1 MSMIVNNNKATT
13 SQITA
18 TLEKLFEEHF
28 EKKPESIE
36 ALAVSGSDRRYFRL
50 TAGKTVAIGTYN
62 TNVTENNT
70 YFYFTEL
77 FRRHQINVPE
87 IYHRS
92 KDRRAYLQQDLG
104 KTTLFDLVIKDGYT
118 EPVRKLYNKALAQLA
133 KVQWVAGREADY
145 KQCFAARQF
154 DEKAIMSDLL
164 YFKYYFADLQ
174 GIPYDRSLL
183 MSEMELL
190 SKDLGR
196 VQPQTFMYR
205 DFQSRNIM
213 VHEGKLYFID
223 FQGGMQGPPQYDIAS
238 LLWQARA
245 QLPAAWKE
253 ELLNS
258 YIAAL
263 ADLHVP
269 RMDEI
274 YFRRG
279 YVQFVLVRLL
289 QVLGAYGFRG
299 LLQHKAHFVTS
310 IGPALKNL
318 ENFLS
323 DHPQTPAY
331 PELRS
336 LLEKITSREMQDKYA
351 TGVTDKEAKLEIQ
364 VCSFSY
370 KGGIPK
376 TAGPHGGGFVFD
388 CRGLLNPG
396 RYAAYKYLTG
406 NDELVKQFL
415 ERETRMPDF
424 MNHVYALVSINV
436 EDYIARGFEQ
446 LSISFG
452 CTGGQH
458 RSVYAANELA
468 NHLRARYNVKV
479 EVSHLNEK
487 KWVLGDE
494 QVADTN

>member
-1 MSMIVNNNKATT
+1 MSITNNK
-13 SQITA
+13 SIVQITGI
-18 TLEKLFEEHF
+18 LEKLFEEHF
-28 EKKPESIE
+28 EKKAENIE
-36 ALAVSGSDRRYFRL
+36 ALAVSGSDRRYYRI
-50 TAGKTVAIGTYN
+50 THGKISAIATYN
-62 TNVTENNT
+62 TNVAENNT

-77 FRRHQINVPE
+77 FRKHQVNVPE
-87 IYHRS
+87 VYKIS

-104 KTTLFDLVIKDGYT
+104 RISLFDLVTTEGYT
-118 EPVRKLYNKALAQLA
+118 EPVRKLYHKALAQLA
-133 KVQWVAGREADY
+133 RVQWIAGREADY
-145 KQCFAARQF
+145 KQCFSAKQF

-174 GIPYDRSLL
+174 NIPYDRSGLI
-183 MSEMELL
+183 SEMELL

-196 VQPQTFMYR
+196 VQPQTLMFR

-213 VHEGKLYFID
+213 VHEGKIFFID
-223 FQGGMQGPPQYDIAS
+223 FQGSMQGPPQYDIAS

-253 ELLNS
+253 DLLNG
-258 YIAAL
+258 YISSL
-263 ADLHVP
+263 TELHVP

-274 YFRRG
+274 HFRRG

-289 QVLGAYGFRG
+289 QVLGSYGFRG
-299 LLQHKAHFVTS
+299 LLQHKAHFITS

-318 ENFLS
+318 DMFLA

-336 LLEKITSREMQDKYA
+336 LLEKISSPDMQDKYTTVA
-351 TGVTDKEAKLEIQ
+351 SSEKPVLAVTIN
-364 VCSFSY
+364 SFSY
-370 KGGIPK
+370 KAGIPK
-376 TAGPHGGGFVFD
+376 VAGPHGGGFVFD
-388 CRGLLNPG
+388 CRGILNPG

-406 NDELVKQFL
+406 NDEMVRQFL

-424 MNHVYALVSINV
+424 MNYVYALVSISV
-436 EDYIARGFEQ
+436 DDYITRGFEQ

-458 RSVYAANELA
+458 RSVYAANQLA
-468 NHLRARYNVKV
+468 NYLRTRYNL
-479 EVSHLNEK
+479 EVTVAHTNEK
-487 KWVLGDE
+487 KWVLGEENVD
-494 QVADTN
+494 A

>member
-1 MSMIVNNNKATT
+1 MSMNPKSTV
-13 SQITA
+13 QVTA

-28 EKKPESIE
+28 EKKPDTIE
-36 ALAVSGSDRRYFRL
+36 ALPISGSDRRYYRIS
-50 TAGKTVAIGTYN
+50 AGKTVAIGTYN
-62 TNVTENNT
+62 INVAENNT

-77 FRRHQINVPE
+77 FRRHQVNVPE

-104 KTTLFDLVIKDGYT
+104 TTTLFDLVTKEGYT
-118 EPVRKLYNKALAQLA
+118 DNVKKLYHKALAQLA
-133 KVQWVAGREADY
+133 KAQWIAGREADF
-145 KQCFAARQF
+145 KQCFASRQF

-183 MSEMELL
+183 MSEMEQL

-196 VQPQTFMYR
+196 VQPHTLMYR

-223 FQGGMQGPPQYDIAS
+223 FQGSMQGPPQYDIAS

-245 QLPAAWKE
+245 QLPASWKE
-253 ELLNS
+253 ELING
-258 YIAAL
+258 YIATL
-263 ADLHVP
+263 GELHVP

-299 LLQHKAHFVTS
+299 LLQHRAHFITS

-323 DHPQTPAY
+323 DHPQTPNY

-336 LLEKITSREMQDKYA
+336 LLEKMTSREMQDKYNISA
-351 TGVTDKEAKLEIQ
+351 PSENAPKLEVQI
-364 VCSFSY
+364 CSFSY
-370 KGGIPK
+370 KQGIPK
-376 TAGPHGGGFVFD
+376 TSSQHGGGYVFD

-396 RYAAYKYLTG
+396 RYVAYKHLTG

-424 MNHVYALVSINV
+424 MNHVYALVSLNV

-446 LSISFG
+446 LSVAFG

-468 NHLRARYNVKV
+468 KHLRSRYNIKV
-479 EVSHLNEK
+479 EVTHCNEK
-487 KWVLGDE
+487 RWMLTEEVSAE
-494 QVADTN
+494 

>member
-1 MSMIVNNNKATT
+1 MTPNKTIAQLTT
-13 SQITA
+13 I
-18 TLEKLFEEHF
+18 LEKLFEEHF
-28 EKKPESIE
+28 ELKPER
-36 ALAVSGSDRRYFRL
+36 LDPLPVSGSDRRYYRIS
-50 TAGKTVAIGTYN
+50 GGGNTVIGTYN
-62 TNVTENNT
+62 ANVAENNT

-77 FRRHQINVPE
+77 FRRHQIHVPE
-87 IYHRS
+87 VYKISR
-92 KDRRAYLQQDLG
+92 DRRAYLQQDLG
-104 KTTLFDLVIKDGYT
+104 STSLFDLVSTEGYT
-118 EPVRKLYNKALAQLA
+118 PAVHKLYQQSIAQLA
-133 KVQWVAGREADY
+133 KLQWIAGREADF
-145 KQCFAARQF
+145 KQCFASKQF

-183 MSEMELL
+183 ISEMELL

-196 VQPQTFMYR
+196 VQPQMLMFR

-213 VHEGKLYFID
+213 VHEGKIFFID
-223 FQGGMQGPPQYDIAS
+223 FQGSMQGPPQYDLAS

-245 QLPAAWKE
+245 QLPVAWKE
-253 ELLNS
+253 DLINTYVATLN
-258 YIAAL
+258 
-263 ADLHVP
+263 DLHVP

-299 LLQHKAHFVTS
+299 LLQHKGHFITS

-318 ENFLS
+318 ESFLS

-336 LLEKITSREMQDKYA
+336 LLEKLSTKEMQDKYA
-351 TGVTDKEAKLEIQ
+351 TVTPATDASLEIQ
-364 VCSFSY
+364 ISSFSY
-370 KGGIPK
+370 KAGIPK
-376 TAGPHGGGFVFD
+376 TAGPHGGGYVFD
-388 CRGLLNPG
+388 CRGILNPG
-396 RYAAYKYLTG
+396 RYAAYKHLTG
-406 NDELVKQFL
+406 NDESVKQFL

-424 MNHVYALVSINV
+424 LNHVYALVALNV
-436 EDYIARGFEQ
+436 EDYLARGFEQ
-446 LSISFG
+446 LSVSFG

-468 NHLRARYNVKV
+468 KHLTSRYNVKV
-479 EVSHLNEK
+479 TVTHLNEK
-487 KWVLGDE
+487 KWVLKEGAVE
-494 QVADTN
+494 Q